1 MLSNH
6 HNGWISDV
14 GGGEINFYIQRNTAI
29 KGIGI
34 ESDRRECRFVKEKG
48 LEVYNLFIDIE
59 KEDKKIRRLLE
70 ESDIVSFFNVL
81 EHMVNPKGFLDY
93 IGKRMRPGAILA
105 LEVPRHPSAASF
117 TNLTCKNQVYRHIDP
132 PIHVQIFSE
141 DSLVWLLED
150 LFDIQG
156 KWLFGQGYSDLINNA
171 MLLSGE
177 KENEL
182 YHRLMDL
189 SNTIQPVFDRNGL
202 ADQILLVA
210 KKR

>member
-1 MLSNH
+1 M
-6 HNGWISDV
+6 
-14 GGGEINFYIQRNTAI
+14 
-29 KGIGI
+29 
-34 ESDRRECRFVKEKG
+34 
-48 LEVYNLFIDIE
+48 
-59 KEDKKIRRLLE
+59 
-70 ESDIVSFFNVL
+70 
-81 EHMVNPKGFLDY
+81 
-93 IGKRMRPGAILA
+93 
-105 LEVPRHPSAASF
+105 
-117 TNLTCKNQVYRHIDP
+117 
-132 PIHVQIFSE
+132 QIFSE

-189 SNTIQPVFDRNGL
+189 SHTIQPVFDRNGL